1 MKRLEEIVSENDALE
16 VTIQIV
22 DYSKA
27 GLDYEN
33 CRLFYRYYGFQTW
46 ESIRLEET
54 TEAEIFFANMIGK
67 SGDMIEY
74 FVQAKSCSGM
84 CETMPPVAPKGTYKV
99 TIK

>member
-1 MKRLEEIVSENDALE
+1 
-16 VTIQIV
+16 
-22 DYSKA
+22 
-27 GLDYEN
+27 
-33 CRLFYRYYGFQTW
+33 
-46 ESIRLEET
+46 SIMLEET